1 MMDLPCEYATV
12 NVMSV
17 FSGKQHA
24 HYNISQSIQ
33 KFSVDA
39 NQIRQQ
45 YMSRNMEQNDIAL
58 HDETVTASLEDIIEE
73 KQREDA
79 VLLEPDDFQDAL
91 QDHMFVFVDMF
102 ASWCSHCRVLA
113 PTWEKLAEVIR
124 DAAHDRVTTQHE
136 NHEEYSKDEFD
147 AALLV
152 EMPVLIAK
160 VDCVEHHAFCMEQNI
175 MGYPTLR
182 LFVNGKKETDYHGD
196 RSILAMTQFLKFV
209 EERHREDYERRMGHT
224 DTILLDKMNL
234 TEEDRKA
241 ATLKEWNRHEVK
253 SKWNPQ
259 EHPGCQL
266 SGYLMMDRAPGHF
279 YIQAQSKHH
288 DLAPSMTNLSH
299 TINHLSFGDE
309 KAMKYVTD
317 VIRKQKGIVF
327 PENFQKSI
335 KPMDGN
341 VYVTENLHEA
351 YHHYIK
357 LVATNMLSY
366 RVVPSTQLAKYR
378 PDAVPEAKFILD
390 LSPIS
395 VTYRA
400 KTRHWYDYVTSI
412 MAIIGGTFTVVGM
425 LEAALRRAGSV
436 AHRSPRKKMPA
447 STHRHA
453 Y

>member
-1 MMDLPCEYATV
+1 MMDLPCDYATV

-17 FSGKQHA
+17 FSGKEHA
-24 HYNISQSIQ
+24 HTNITQHIQ
-33 KFSVDA
+33 KYSVDEH
-39 NQIRQQ
+39 QVRQQ
-45 YMSRNMEQNDIAL
+45 FMARNMQQNDIRL
-58 HDETVTASLEDIIEE
+58 HDETVTDSLEDIIQQ
-73 KQREDA
+73 KQRQDA
-79 VLLEPDDFQDAL
+79 LELTPDDFQEAIEN
-91 QDHMFVFVDMF
+91 HMFVFVDMF
-102 ASWCSHCRVLA
+102 ASWCSHCQVLA

-136 NHEEYSKDEFD
+136 NHEEYTKDEFD
-147 AALLV
+147 AALMV
-152 EMPVLIAK
+152 NMPVLVAK
-160 VDCVEHHAFCMEQNI
+160 VDCVQHHSFCMEQNI

-209 EERHREDYERRMGHT
+209 EERHRDEYERRMGHT
-224 DTILLDKMNL
+224 DTVLDKMNL
-234 TEEDRKA
+234 TQEDRLE
-241 ATLKEWNRHEVK
+241 ATIVEKERHDIQ

-288 DLAPSMTNLSH
+288 DLAPHMTNLSH
-299 TINHLSFGDE
+299 TIHHLSFGDE
-309 KAMKYVTD
+309 KAMRYVTG
-317 VIRKQKGIVF
+317 IIKKEKGIVF
-327 PENFQKSI
+327 PENFHESI

-357 LVATNMLSY
+357 LVATNVLSY

-390 LSPIS
+390 LSPIG
-395 VTYRA
+395 VTYRP
-400 KTRHWYDYVTSI
+400 KTRRWYDYVTSI
-412 MAIIGGTFTVVGM
+412 MAIVGGVFTVTGM
-425 LEAALRRAGSV
+425 LEAGIRSATHAV
-436 AHRSPRKKMPA
+436 QHRPPQPS
-447 STHRHA
+447 SHRHA